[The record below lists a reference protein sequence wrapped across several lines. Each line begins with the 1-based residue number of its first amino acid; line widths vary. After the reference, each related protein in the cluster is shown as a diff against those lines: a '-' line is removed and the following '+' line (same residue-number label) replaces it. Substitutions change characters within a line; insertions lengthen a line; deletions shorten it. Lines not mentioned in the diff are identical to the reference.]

1 MGGIRG
7 WGCGTRGWGCRDGG
21 CRLGGA
27 GWGLWGG
34 AGPPVTPPPQELPCS
49 GQRCLGSLVLPR
61 PLPTPAPEGARPAEE
76 LLGLARDFITQYYL
90 SLRR

>member
-1 MGGIRG
+1 MGVRDVWVGLQGRG
-7 WGCGTRGWGCRDGG
+7 VQAGG
-21 CRLGGA
+21 C
-27 GWGLWGG
+27 G

>member
-1 MGGIRG
+1 MQ
-7 WGCGTRGWGCRDGG
+7 DGG
-21 CRLGGA
+21 SGTGGVRK
-27 GWGLWGG
+27 
-34 AGPPVTPPPQELPCS
+34 GPSLDLPPPTQELPCS

-61 PLPTPAPEGARPAEE
+61 PPPAPAPDGPRPIEE